1 MSPHRPHQVANLIA
15 HLTGALCIATS
26 RDTSSLYGY
35 RDRRAAR
42 LEVRFSIADASRT
55 FVVAELDVD
64 MSGASDALVKSKI
77 FEGNR
82 PSNSIMFPLLTP
94 ATLGALIALYEHK
107 IFTQGV
113 IWGINSFG
121 ELPSAHPS

>member
-1 MSPHRPHQVANLIA
+1 MANLIA

-64 MSGASDALVKSKI
+64 MSGASDALDASRSLMPRQRI
-77 FEGNR
+77 T
-82 PSNSIMFPLLTP
+82 SA
-94 ATLGALIALYEHK
+94 ATQKA
-107 IFTQGV
+107 
-113 IWGINSFG
+113 
-121 ELPSAHPS
+121 